1 MVHVLRRRP
10 PAGIVRGQKG
20 KPMFDEFKP
29 GDMIAEEK
37 FIVTIPEDGTVI
49 RYTISLSKSGGFAYG
64 NGTCV
69 RVHDD
74 YPGTQ
79 DKYYDTRYLK
89 ECSTVEGFREW
100 AFKQLRR
107 ELRPDCKI
115 EREKEPPTRPL
126 RRKWTTEYG
135 VHAKSNDGKEEHTG
149 GRYRTVESAE
159 AFAQKCRRNG
169 NRDVYVV
176 ERDVTEWR
184 RVKK

>member
-1 MVHVLRRRP
+1 
-10 PAGIVRGQKG
+10 
-20 KPMFDEFKP
+20 MFDNFKP

-37 FIVTIPEDGTVI
+37 FIVTIPDDGTVI
-49 RYTISLSKSGGFAYG
+49 HYLITLSKSGGFAYG

-79 DKYYDTRYLK
+79 DRYYDTRY
-89 ECSTVEGFREW
+89 ETGCSTVEGFHEW
-100 AFKQLRR
+100 ALKYLRKN
-107 ELRPDCKI
+107 LRPDCKI
-115 EREKEPPTRPL
+115 ERDVPKPPRM
-126 RRKWTTEYG
+126 RKTTHKEYG

-149 GRYRTVESAE
+149 GSYRTAE
-159 AFAQKCRRNG
+159 RAEVFARKCRENG

-184 RVKK
+184 RVK